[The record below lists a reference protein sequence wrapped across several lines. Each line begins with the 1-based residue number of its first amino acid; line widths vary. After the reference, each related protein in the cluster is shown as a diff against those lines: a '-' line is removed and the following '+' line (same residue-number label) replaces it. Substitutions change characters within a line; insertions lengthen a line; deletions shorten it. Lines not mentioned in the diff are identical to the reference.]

1 MTLIHAPRPSKE
13 TRLRARHQLT
23 LPDAVVRAAG
33 LAVGDRLM
41 IDFDPADP
49 EVVRLRPIRRTYAGA
64 MADVYGDATATL
76 AEERASWPERR
87 DAPTA
92 R

>member
-1 MTLIHAPRPSKE
+1 MTLIRAPRAANE
-13 TRLRARHQLT
+13 TQLRARHQLT
-23 LPDAVVRAAG
+23 LPDAVVRAVG

-41 IDFDPADP
+41 FELDPADP

-64 MADVYGDATATL
+64 LADVYEDATDAL
-76 AEERASWPERR
+76 AEERASWSEPR
-87 DAPTA
+87 DAPAA